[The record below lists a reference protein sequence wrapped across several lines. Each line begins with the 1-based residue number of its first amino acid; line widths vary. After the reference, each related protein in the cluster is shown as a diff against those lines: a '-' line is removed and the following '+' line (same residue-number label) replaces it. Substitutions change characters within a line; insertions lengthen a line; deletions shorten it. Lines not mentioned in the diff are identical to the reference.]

1 MLLIFFYCLLDASG
15 LVEEGEGSDH
25 EKMSIVKILTIV
37 IFGEWETLKRKG
49 KVHLQVKSCYWFY
62 SAKSSLNFCF
72 KRSSIFF

>member
-15 LVEEGEGSDH
+15 LVEEGGGSDH

-49 KVHLQVKSCYWFY
+49 TPSGKIMLLVLFSEV
-62 SAKSSLNFCF
+62 
-72 KRSSIFF
+72 